1 VLYVPRREEWIALG
15 FWGVSNFFNGGSN
28 MTGARKLGISVAA
41 ALVVG
46 VTGFA
51 ALRTAAATG
60 PEVTVYRSPT

>member
-1 VLYVPRREEWIALG
+1 
-15 FWGVSNFFNGGSN
+15 
-28 MTGARKLGISVAA
+28 MTGARKLGIGVAA

-51 ALRTAAATG
+51 AIRTAAAAG